1 MTETYLTLKQ
11 AAEECGVTYAALR
24 REIEKGALPACRVG
38 RKYFVSAAAAEQWRS
53 SRRTLSGKCYTVRQV
68 MEILPL
74 SYAFVIELIRRG
86 ELAAVKQGRQYL
98 IAESELERFIAA
110 SAAAARPAAKADA
123 DTDADT
129 DADKD
134 QTRS

>member
-1 MTETYLTLKQ
+1 MTDTYLTLKQ

-24 REIEKGALPACRVG
+24 REIEKGTVPACRVG
-38 RKYFVSAAAAEQWRS
+38 RKYFVSAAAAAAFKD
-53 SRRTLSGKCYTVRQV
+53 SRRTPEGECYTVRQV

-86 ELAAVKQGRQYL
+86 ELKAVKSGRQYL
-98 IAESELERFIAA
+98 IGQSELERFIAA
-110 SAAAARPAAKADA
+110 AAA
-123 DTDADT
+123 T
-129 DADKD
+129 D

>member
-1 MTETYLTLKQ
+1 MTDTYLTLKQ

-24 REIEKGALPACRVG
+24 REIEKGRVPACRVG
-38 RKYFVSAAAAEQWRS
+38 RKYFVSAAAAEALREA
-53 SRRTLSGKCYTVRQV
+53 RRAPEETCYTVRQV

-86 ELAAVKQGRQYL
+86 ELKAVKQGRQYL
-98 IAESELERFIAA
+98 IGQSELERFIAA
-110 SAAAARPAAKADA
+110 SSFDR
-123 DTDADT
+123 
-129 DADKD
+129 D